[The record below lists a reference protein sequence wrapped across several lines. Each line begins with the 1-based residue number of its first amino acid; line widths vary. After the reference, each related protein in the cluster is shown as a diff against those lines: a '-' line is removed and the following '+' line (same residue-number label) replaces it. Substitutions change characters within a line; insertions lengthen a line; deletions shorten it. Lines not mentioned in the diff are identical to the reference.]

1 MGPDRIAPCQYQLMD
16 FDPQPW
22 HPPTD
27 LGLSGAYTENQ
38 RLTGAALWDTGGTGP
53 EDVALDDERR
63 PVTGLED
70 GRIIRFPL
78 EGGTPETI
86 GVTGGR
92 PLGIESIPGGG
103 FVICDADRGLLHM
116 DPDGAVEVL
125 ADHFRGNEFR
135 LTNNA
140 SVAADGTIYFSV
152 SSHKWPLS
160 EFTKDVLERNGTG
173 RLYRR
178 TPDGEL
184 TVLLEGLVFAN
195 GVALSRDEDF
205 VLVAE
210 TGSYRIHRVWLTSE
224 KAGTT
229 DVFVE
234 NLPGFPDNLS
244 CSHDVFWCAII
255 RLRDKALDMTLPR
268 PWSRKVIAALPEA
281 LQPKPG
287 RHGMVIGLDHE
298 GRVVTTLQDP
308 TGRVATTTSVRAD
321 GYRLYVGSLTEPHIA
336 VAQLPTSFDF

>member
-1 MGPDRIAPCQYQLMD
+1 MKFEPRA
-16 FDPQPW
+16 W

-27 LGLSGAYTENQ
+27 LGLTGVFAENE
-38 RLTGAALWDTGGTGP
+38 RLTGSALWDTGGSGP

-63 PVTGLED
+63 PIAGLAD
-70 GRIIRFPL
+70 GRIIRFPS
-78 EGGTPETI
+78 EGGTPEVI
-86 GVTGGR
+86 GDTGGR
-92 PLGIESIPGGG
+92 PLGIEFISGGG
-103 FVICDADRGLLHM
+103 LIISDADRGLLHM
-116 DPDGAVEVL
+116 EPDGTIEVL
-125 ADHFRGNEFR
+125 ADHFRSNEFKV
-135 LTNNA
+135 TNNA

-152 SSHKWPLS
+152 SSHRWPLS
-160 EFTKDVLERNGTG
+160 DFTKDILERSGTG

-184 TVLLEGLVFAN
+184 TVLLDGLVFAN

-210 TGSYRIHRVWLTSE
+210 TGSYRIHRVWLSGE
-224 KAGTT
+224 KAGRS
-229 DVFVE
+229 DIFVE

-244 CSHDVFWCAII
+244 RSHDVFWCALV
-255 RLRDKALDMTLPR
+255 RLRDRPLDLTLPR
-268 PWSRKVIAALPEA
+268 PWARRFVAALPEQ

-287 RHGMVIGLDHE
+287 RHGMVVAFDHS
-298 GRVVTTLQDP
+298 GRVVATLQDP

>member
-1 MGPDRIAPCQYQLMD
+1 ME
-16 FDPQPW
+16 FDPRPW
-22 HPPTD
+22 NPPTD
-27 LGLSGAYTENQ
+27 LGLTGVYAENE
-38 RLTGAALWDTGGTGP
+38 RLTGAALWDTGGVGP

-63 PVTGLED
+63 PISGLED
-70 GRIIRFPL
+70 GRIIRFPAA
-78 EGGTPETI
+78 GGKPELI
-86 GVTGGR
+86 GETGGR

-103 FVICDADRGLLHM
+103 FVISDADRGLLHM
-116 DPDGAVEVL
+116 APDGTVEVL
-125 ADHFRGNEFR
+125 ADHFRANEFKV
-135 LTNNA
+135 TNNA
-140 SVAADGTIYFSV
+140 SVAGDGTIYFSV
-152 SSHKWPLS
+152 SSHRWPFS
-160 EFTKDVLERNGTG
+160 EFTADILERSGTG

-178 TPDGEL
+178 DPNGDL
-184 TVLLEGLVFAN
+184 SVLLEGLVFAN

-210 TGSYRIHRVWLTSE
+210 TGSYRIHRVWLTGE
-224 KAGTT
+224 KAGKA
-229 DVFVE
+229 DIFAE

-244 CSHDVFWCAII
+244 RSHDVFWCAIV
-255 RLRDKALDMTLPR
+255 RLRDKALDLTLPR
-268 PWSRKVIAALPEA
+268 PWSRKVINALPEQ

-287 RHGMVIGLDHE
+287 RHGMVVGFDHS

>member
-1 MGPDRIAPCQYQLMD
+1 MEFEPTAWR
-16 FDPQPW
+16 
-22 HPPTD
+22 PPSD
-27 LGLSGAYTENQ
+27 LGLTGVYAENE
-38 RLTGAALWDTGGTGP
+38 RLTGAALWTTGGAGP

-63 PVTGLED
+63 PITGLAD
-70 GRIIRFPL
+70 GRIIRFPPD
-78 EGGTPETI
+78 GGEPETL
-86 GVTGGR
+86 GDTGGR

-103 FVICDADRGLLHM
+103 LIVCDADRGLLHM
-116 DPDGAVEVL
+116 EPDGAIEVL
-125 ADHFRGNEFR
+125 ADHYRSNEFKV
-135 LTNNA
+135 TNNA

-152 SSHKWPLS
+152 SSHRWPL
-160 EFTKDVLERNGTG
+160 TDYTRDILERSGTG

-178 TPDGEL
+178 APDGEL

-210 TGSYRIHRVWLTSE
+210 TGSYRIHRVWLTGE

-229 DVFVE
+229 DMFVE

-244 CSHDVFWCAII
+244 RSHDIFWCAIV
-255 RLRDKALDMTLPR
+255 RLRDTALDMTLPR
-268 PWSRKVIAALPEA
+268 PWARRVIAALPEP

-287 RHGMVIGLDHE
+287 RHGMLVAFDHS

-308 TGRVATTTSVRAD
+308 TGRVAVTTAARAD
-321 GYRLYVGSLTEPHIA
+321 GYRIYVGSFTEPHIA
-336 VAQLPTSFDF
+336 VAQLPTSFDQ